1 MHATSLSLFIVQP
14 RVFKTMTGWRSFNE
28 KQSENQFPV
37 NALLKRV
44 EFDIY
49 RNNDL
54 VGYHKVNI
62 KKKGDNTKE
71 VITDIL
77 IEVKILGI
85 KVHTYKSYGVETY
98 KGDELIEFK
107 SKTQD
112 GSDNDYCNIKKISD
126 GKYSF
131 DGMTENK
138 KYVYE
143 LSDKFY
149 PALWWNHESLLNN
162 NYVLGQGCRNLKT
175 QITFLKKETKKINE
189 KNELV
194 NFYNIKGDNLDIN
207 IGYTEKDLKW
217 VDMKFTLKGDWEYK
231 LKNLN

>member
-1 MHATSLSLFIVQP
+1 MFRYLIFFISFILFPTIAGSHVQHY
-14 RVFKTMTGWRSFNE
+14 KNL
-28 KQSENQFPV
+28 Q
-37 NALLKRV
+37 RV

-175 QITFLKKETKKINE
+175 QIIFLKKETKKINE

>member
-1 MHATSLSLFIVQP
+1 MLRLLIFLVSYILFPTIANTHVQHYKNLQ
-14 RVFKTMTGWRSFNE
+14 RI
-28 KQSENQFPV
+28 
-37 NALLKRV
+37 

-54 VGYHKVNI
+54 VGYHKVNV

-71 VITDIL
+71 IITDIL

-98 KGDELIEFK
+98 KNEELIEFK

-126 GKYSF
+126 EKYSF

-138 KYVYE
+138 KYIYE
-143 LSDKFY
+143 LTDKFY

-189 KNELV
+189 KNEVV

>member
-1 MHATSLSLFIVQP
+1 MLRLLIFFVSYILLTTAANSHVQHYKNLQ
-14 RVFKTMTGWRSFNE
+14 RI
-28 KQSENQFPV
+28 
-37 NALLKRV
+37 

-54 VGYHKVNI
+54 VGFHKVNV

-98 KGDELIEFK
+98 KNDELIDFK

-138 KYVYE
+138 KYIYE
-143 LSDKFY
+143 LTETFY
-149 PALWWNHESLLNN
+149 PALWWNHDSLLNN

>member
-1 MHATSLSLFIVQP
+1 MLRLLIYLVSYILFPTIANTHVQHYKNLQ
-14 RVFKTMTGWRSFNE
+14 RI
-28 KQSENQFPV
+28 
-37 NALLKRV
+37 

-54 VGYHKVNI
+54 VGFHKVNV
-62 KKKGDNTKE
+62 KRKADNLRE
-71 VITDIL
+71 VTTDIL

-98 KGDELIEFK
+98 KNDELIEFK

-138 KYVYE
+138 KYIYE
-143 LSDKFY
+143 LTEKFY
-149 PALWWNHESLLNN
+149 PALWWNHDSLLNN
-162 NYVLGQGCRNLKT
+162 NYVLGQGCRNLET
-175 QITFLKKETKKINE
+175 QITFLNKETKKIND
-189 KNELV
+189 KNEVV
-194 NFYNIKGDNLDIN
+194 NFYNIKGDNLNIN

>member
-1 MHATSLSLFIVQP
+1 MFRYLIFFISLILFPSITNSHVQHYKNLQ
-14 RVFKTMTGWRSFNE
+14 RI
-28 KQSENQFPV
+28 
-37 NALLKRV
+37 

-54 VGYHKVNI
+54 VGYHKVNV

-71 VITDIL
+71 VLTDIL

-98 KGDELIEFK
+98 KGEELLEFK

-126 GKYSF
+126 RKYSF

-143 LSDKFY
+143 LTDKFY
-149 PALWWNHESLLNN
+149 PALWWNHDSLLNN

-189 KNELV
+189 KNEVV

-217 VDMKFTLKGDWEYK
+217 VDMKFTLKGEWEYK
-231 LKNLN
+231 IKNLN

>member
-1 MHATSLSLFIVQP
+1 MLRLLIYLVSYILFPTIANTHVQHYKNLQ
-14 RVFKTMTGWRSFNE
+14 RI
-28 KQSENQFPV
+28 
-37 NALLKRV
+37 

-54 VGYHKVNI
+54 VGYHKVNV

-71 VITDIL
+71 IITDIL

-98 KGDELIEFK
+98 KNEELIEFK

-138 KYVYE
+138 KYIYE
-143 LSDKFY
+143 LTEKFY

-175 QITFLKKETKKINE
+175 KITFLNKETKKIND
-189 KNELV
+189 KNEVV

>member
-1 MHATSLSLFIVQP
+1 MLRLLIYLVSYILFPTIANTHVQHYKNLQ
-14 RVFKTMTGWRSFNE
+14 RI
-28 KQSENQFPV
+28 
-37 NALLKRV
+37 

-54 VGYHKVNI
+54 VGYHKVNV

-71 VITDIL
+71 IITDIL

-98 KGDELIEFK
+98 KNEELIEFK

-138 KYVYE
+138 KYIYE
-143 LSDKFY
+143 LTEKFY

-175 QITFLKKETKKINE
+175 KITFLNKETKKINN
-189 KNELV
+189 KNEVV

>member
-1 MHATSLSLFIVQP
+1 MLRLLIFLVSYILFPTIANTHVQHYKNLQ
-14 RVFKTMTGWRSFNE
+14 RI
-28 KQSENQFPV
+28 
-37 NALLKRV
+37 

-54 VGYHKVNI
+54 VGYHKVNV
-62 KKKGDNTKE
+62 KKKGDNTNE
-71 VITDIL
+71 IITDIL

-98 KGDELIEFK
+98 KNEELIEFK

-138 KYVYE
+138 KYIYE
-143 LSDKFY
+143 LTEKFY
-149 PALWWNHESLLNN
+149 PALWWNHDSLLNN

-175 QITFLKKETKKINE
+175 KITFLNKETKKINY
-189 KNELV
+189 KNEVV

>member
-1 MHATSLSLFIVQP
+1 MLRLLIYLVSYILFPTIANTHVQHYKNLQ
-14 RVFKTMTGWRSFNE
+14 RI
-28 KQSENQFPV
+28 
-37 NALLKRV
+37 

-54 VGYHKVNI
+54 VGYHKVNV

-71 VITDIL
+71 IITDIL

-98 KGDELIEFK
+98 KNEELIEFK

-138 KYVYE
+138 KYIYE
-143 LSDKFY
+143 LTEKFY
-149 PALWWNHESLLNN
+149 PALWWNHESLLSN

-175 QITFLKKETKKINE
+175 KITFLNKETKKIND
-189 KNELV
+189 KNEVV

-217 VDMKFTLKGDWEYK
+217 VDMKFTLKGDWKYK

>member
-1 MHATSLSLFIVQP
+1 MLRLLIFLVSYILFPTVANTHVQHYKNLQ
-14 RVFKTMTGWRSFNE
+14 RI
-28 KQSENQFPV
+28 
-37 NALLKRV
+37 

-62 KKKGDNTKE
+62 KKKNDNTKE
-71 VITDIL
+71 IITDIL

-98 KGDELIEFK
+98 KNEELIEFK

-112 GSDNDYCNIKKISD
+112 ASDNDYCNIKKISD
-126 GKYSF
+126 EKYSF

-138 KYVYE
+138 KYIYE
-143 LSDKFY
+143 QTEKFY
-149 PALWWNHESLLNN
+149 LALWWNHDSLLNN

-175 QITFLKKETKKINE
+175 KITFLNKETKKIND
-189 KNELV
+189 KNEVV

>member
-1 MHATSLSLFIVQP
+1 MLRLLIFLVSYILFPTIANTHVQHYKNLQ
-14 RVFKTMTGWRSFNE
+14 RI
-28 KQSENQFPV
+28 
-37 NALLKRV
+37 

-54 VGYHKVNI
+54 VGYHKVNV

-71 VITDIL
+71 IITDIL

-98 KGDELIEFK
+98 KNEELIEFK

-138 KYVYE
+138 KYIYE
-143 LSDKFY
+143 LTEKFY

-175 QITFLKKETKKINE
+175 KITFLNKETKKIND
-189 KNELV
+189 KNEVV

>member
-1 MHATSLSLFIVQP
+1 MLRLLIYLVSYILFPTIANTHVQHYKNLQ
-14 RVFKTMTGWRSFNE
+14 RI
-28 KQSENQFPV
+28 
-37 NALLKRV
+37 

-54 VGYHKVNI
+54 VGYHKVNV
-62 KKKGDNTKE
+62 KKKDDNTKE
-71 VITDIL
+71 IITDIL

-98 KGDELIEFK
+98 KNEELIEFK

-138 KYVYE
+138 KYIYE
-143 LSDKFY
+143 LTEKFY

-175 QITFLKKETKKINE
+175 KITFLNKETKKINN
-189 KNELV
+189 KNVVV

>member
-1 MHATSLSLFIVQP
+1 MLRLLIFFLSYILFPTIANTHVQHYKNLQ
-14 RVFKTMTGWRSFNE
+14 RI
-28 KQSENQFPV
+28 
-37 NALLKRV
+37 

-54 VGYHKVNI
+54 VGYHKVNV

-71 VITDIL
+71 IITDIL

-98 KGDELIEFK
+98 KNEELIEFK

-138 KYVYE
+138 KYIYE
-143 LSDKFY
+143 LTEKFY

-175 QITFLKKETKKINE
+175 KITFLNKETKKIND
-189 KNELV
+189 KNEVV

-217 VDMKFTLKGDWEYK
+217 VDMKFTLKGEWEYK

>member
-1 MHATSLSLFIVQP
+1 MLRLLIFFVSYILFPTIANTHVQHYKNLQ
-14 RVFKTMTGWRSFNE
+14 RI
-28 KQSENQFPV
+28 
-37 NALLKRV
+37 

-54 VGYHKVNI
+54 VGYHKVNV

-71 VITDIL
+71 IITDIL

-98 KGDELIEFK
+98 KNEELIEFK

-138 KYVYE
+138 KYIYE
-143 LSDKFY
+143 L
-149 PALWWNHESLLNN
+149 
-162 NYVLGQGCRNLKT
+162 
-175 QITFLKKETKKINE
+175 
-189 KNELV
+189 
-194 NFYNIKGDNLDIN
+194 
-207 IGYTEKDLKW
+207 TEKFIQHFGGI
-217 VDMKFTLKGDWEYK
+217 MTLY
-231 LKNLN
+231 

>member
-1 MHATSLSLFIVQP
+1 MFRYLIFFISFILFPTIADSHVQHY
-14 RVFKTMTGWRSFNE
+14 KNL
-28 KQSENQFPV
+28 Q
-37 NALLKRV
+37 RV

-54 VGYHKVNI
+54 VGYHKVNV
-62 KKKGDNTKE
+62 KKKSDNTKE

-98 KGDELIEFK
+98 KGEELIEFK

>member
-1 MHATSLSLFIVQP
+1 MLRLLIYLVSYILFPTIANTHVQHYKNLQ
-14 RVFKTMTGWRSFNE
+14 RI
-28 KQSENQFPV
+28 
-37 NALLKRV
+37 

-54 VGYHKVNI
+54 VGYHKVNV

-71 VITDIL
+71 IITDIL

-98 KGDELIEFK
+98 KNEELIEFK

-138 KYVYE
+138 KYIYE
-143 LSDKFY
+143 LTEKFY
-149 PALWWNHESLLNN
+149 PALWWNHDSLLNN

-175 QITFLKKETKKINE
+175 KITFLNKETKKIND
-189 KNELV
+189 KNEVV

-217 VDMKFTLKGDWEYK
+217 VDMKFTLKGEWEYK

>member
-1 MHATSLSLFIVQP
+1 MLRLLIFFLSYILFPTIANTHVQHYKNLQ
-14 RVFKTMTGWRSFNE
+14 RI
-28 KQSENQFPV
+28 
-37 NALLKRV
+37 

-54 VGYHKVNI
+54 VGYHKVNV

-71 VITDIL
+71 IITDIL

-98 KGDELIEFK
+98 KNEELIEFK

-138 KYVYE
+138 KYIYE
-143 LSDKFY
+143 LTEKFY
-149 PALWWNHESLLNN
+149 PALWWNHDSLLNN

-175 QITFLKKETKKINE
+175 QITFLKKETKKIND
-189 KNELV
+189 KNEVV

>member
-1 MHATSLSLFIVQP
+1 MLRLLIFFLSYILFPTIANTHVQHYKNLQ
-14 RVFKTMTGWRSFNE
+14 RI
-28 KQSENQFPV
+28 
-37 NALLKRV
+37 

-54 VGYHKVNI
+54 VGYHKVNV

-71 VITDIL
+71 IITDIL

-98 KGDELIEFK
+98 KNEELIEFK

-138 KYVYE
+138 KYIYE
-143 LSDKFY
+143 LTEKFY
-149 PALWWNHESLLNN
+149 PALWWNHDSLLNN

-175 QITFLKKETKKINE
+175 KITFLNKETKKIND
-189 KNELV
+189 KNEVV
-194 NFYNIKGDNLDIN
+194 NFYNVKGDNLDIN

>member
-1 MHATSLSLFIVQP
+1 MLRLLIFFVSYILLTTAANSHVQHYKNLQ
-14 RVFKTMTGWRSFNE
+14 RI
-28 KQSENQFPV
+28 
-37 NALLKRV
+37 

-54 VGYHKVNI
+54 VGFHKVNV

-98 KGDELIEFK
+98 KNDELIEFK

-126 GKYSF
+126 EKYSF

-138 KYVYE
+138 KYIYE
-143 LSDKFY
+143 LTDKFY

-189 KNELV
+189 KNEVV

>member
-1 MHATSLSLFIVQP
+1 MLRLLIFFVSYILFPTAANSHVQHYKNLQ
-14 RVFKTMTGWRSFNE
+14 RI
-28 KQSENQFPV
+28 
-37 NALLKRV
+37 

-54 VGYHKVNI
+54 VGFHKVNV
-62 KKKGDNTKE
+62 KKKSDNTKE

-98 KGDELIEFK
+98 KNDELIDFK

-149 PALWWNHESLLNN
+149 PALWWNHDSLLNN

-175 QITFLKKETKKINE
+175 QITFLKKETKTINE
-189 KNELV
+189 KKEVV

>member
-1 MHATSLSLFIVQP
+1 MFRLLIFFVSYILLTTAANSHVQHYKNLQ
-14 RVFKTMTGWRSFNE
+14 RI
-28 KQSENQFPV
+28 
-37 NALLKRV
+37 

-54 VGYHKVNI
+54 VGFHKVNV

-71 VITDIL
+71 VTTDIL

-98 KGDELIEFK
+98 KNDELIDFK

-138 KYVYE
+138 KYIYE
-143 LSDKFY
+143 LTEKFY
-149 PALWWNHESLLNN
+149 PALWWNHDSLLNN

-217 VDMKFTLKGDWEYK
+217 ADMKFTLKGDWEYK

>member
-1 MHATSLSLFIVQP
+1 MLRLLIFLVSYILFPTIANTHVQHYKNLQ
-14 RVFKTMTGWRSFNE
+14 RI
-28 KQSENQFPV
+28 
-37 NALLKRV
+37 

-54 VGYHKVNI
+54 VGYHKVNV

-71 VITDIL
+71 IITDIL

-98 KGDELIEFK
+98 KNEKLIEFK

-138 KYVYE
+138 KYIYE
-143 LSDKFY
+143 LTEKFY

-189 KNELV
+189 KNEVV

-217 VDMKFTLKGDWEYK
+217 VDMKFTLKGEWEYK

>member
-1 MHATSLSLFIVQP
+1 MGRYLYFYLFFFLIITNSQAHVQHYKNLQ
-14 RVFKTMTGWRSFNE
+14 RI
-28 KQSENQFPV
+28 
-37 NALLKRV
+37 

-54 VGYHKVNI
+54 VGFHKVNV

-98 KGDELIEFK
+98 KNDELIDFK

-138 KYVYE
+138 KYIYE
-143 LSDKFY
+143 LTEKFY
-149 PALWWNHESLLNN
+149 PALWWNHDSLLNN

>member
-1 MHATSLSLFIVQP
+1 MGRYLYFYLFFFLIITNSQAHVQHYKNLQ
-14 RVFKTMTGWRSFNE
+14 RI
-28 KQSENQFPV
+28 
-37 NALLKRV
+37 

-54 VGYHKVNI
+54 VGFHKVNV

-71 VITDIL
+71 VTTDIL

-98 KGDELIEFK
+98 KNDELIDFK

-138 KYVYE
+138 KYIM
-143 LSDKFY
+143 S
-149 PALWWNHESLLNN
+149 S
-162 NYVLGQGCRNLKT
+162 
-175 QITFLKKETKKINE
+175 
-189 KNELV
+189 
-194 NFYNIKGDNLDIN
+194 
-207 IGYTEKDLKW
+207 
-217 VDMKFTLKGDWEYK
+217 
-231 LKNLN
+231 LKNFIQRFGGIMILY

>member
-1 MHATSLSLFIVQP
+1 MLRLLIFLVSYILFPTIANTHIQHYKNLQ
-14 RVFKTMTGWRSFNE
+14 RI
-28 KQSENQFPV
+28 
-37 NALLKRV
+37 

-54 VGYHKVNI
+54 VGYHKVNV

-71 VITDIL
+71 IITDIL

-98 KGDELIEFK
+98 KNEELIEFK

-126 GKYSF
+126 EKYSF
-131 DGMTENK
+131 VGMTENK
-138 KYVYE
+138 KYIYE
-143 LSDKFY
+143 LTDKFY

-189 KNELV
+189 KNEVV

>member
-1 MHATSLSLFIVQP
+1 MLRLLIFLVSYILFPTIANTHVQHYKNLQ
-14 RVFKTMTGWRSFNE
+14 RI
-28 KQSENQFPV
+28 
-37 NALLKRV
+37 

-62 KKKGDNTKE
+62 KKKDDNTKE
-71 VITDIL
+71 IITDIL

-98 KGDELIEFK
+98 KNEELIEFK

-138 KYVYE
+138 KYIYE
-143 LSDKFY
+143 LTEKFY
-149 PALWWNHESLLNN
+149 PALWWNHDSLLNN

-175 QITFLKKETKKINE
+175 KITFLNKETKKIND
-189 KNELV
+189 KNEVV

>member
-1 MHATSLSLFIVQP
+1 MLRLLIFFLSYILFPTIANTHVQHYKNLQ
-14 RVFKTMTGWRSFNE
+14 RI
-28 KQSENQFPV
+28 
-37 NALLKRV
+37 

-54 VGYHKVNI
+54 VGYHKVNV

-71 VITDIL
+71 IITDIL

-98 KGDELIEFK
+98 KNEELIEFK
-107 SKTQD
+107 SRTQD

-138 KYVYE
+138 KYIYE
-143 LSDKFY
+143 LTEKFY

-162 NYVLGQGCRNLKT
+162 NYVLGQGCR
-175 QITFLKKETKKINE
+175 KIND
-189 KNELV
+189 KNEVV

>member
-1 MHATSLSLFIVQP
+1 MLRLLIFFLSYILFPTIANTHVQHYKNLQ
-14 RVFKTMTGWRSFNE
+14 RN
-28 KQSENQFPV
+28 
-37 NALLKRV
+37 

-54 VGYHKVNI
+54 VGYHKVNV

-71 VITDIL
+71 IITDIL

-98 KGDELIEFK
+98 KNEELIEFK

-138 KYVYE
+138 KYIYE
-143 LSDKFY
+143 LTDKFY

-189 KNELV
+189 KNEVV

>member
-1 MHATSLSLFIVQP
+1 MLRLLIFFVSYILLTTAANSHVQHYKNLQ
-14 RVFKTMTGWRSFNE
+14 RI
-28 KQSENQFPV
+28 
-37 NALLKRV
+37 

-54 VGYHKVNI
+54 VGFHKVNV

-98 KGDELIEFK
+98 KNDELIDFK

-138 KYVYE
+138 KYIYE
-143 LSDKFY
+143 LTEKFY
-149 PALWWNHESLLNN
+149 PALWWNHDSLLNN

>member
-1 MHATSLSLFIVQP
+1 MLRLLIFFLSYILFPTIANTHVQHYKNLQ
-14 RVFKTMTGWRSFNE
+14 RI
-28 KQSENQFPV
+28 
-37 NALLKRV
+37 

-54 VGYHKVNI
+54 VGYHKVNV

-71 VITDIL
+71 IITDIL

-98 KGDELIEFK
+98 KNEELIEFK

-138 KYVYE
+138 KYIYE
-143 LSDKFY
+143 LTEKFY

-175 QITFLKKETKKINE
+175 QITFLKKETKKIND
-189 KNELV
+189 KNEVV

>member
-1 MHATSLSLFIVQP
+1 MFRHLIFFISFILFPTITNSHVQHY
-14 RVFKTMTGWRSFNE
+14 KDL
-28 KQSENQFPV
+28 Q
-37 NALLKRV
+37 RV

-54 VGYHKVNI
+54 VGYHKVNV
-62 KKKGDNTKE
+62 KKKSDNTKE

-85 KVHTYKSYGVETY
+85 KVHTYKSYGIETY
-98 KGDELIEFK
+98 KNEELIEFK

-112 GSDNDYCNIKKISD
+112 GSDNDYCNIKKNSD
-126 GKYSF
+126 GKYLF
-131 DGMTENK
+131 NGMTENK
-138 KYVYE
+138 KHVYE
-143 LSDKFY
+143 LTDKFY
-149 PALWWNHESLLNN
+149 PALWWNHESLINS

-189 KNELV
+189 KNEVV

-231 LKNLN
+231 IKSLD

>member
-1 MHATSLSLFIVQP
+1 MLRLLIFFVSYILFPAAGNSHVQHYKNLQ
-14 RVFKTMTGWRSFNE
+14 RI
-28 KQSENQFPV
+28 
-37 NALLKRV
+37 

-54 VGYHKVNI
+54 VGFHKVNV

-98 KGDELIEFK
+98 KNDELIEFK

-138 KYVYE
+138 KYIYE
-143 LSDKFY
+143 LTEKFY
-149 PALWWNHESLLNN
+149 PALWWNHDSLLNN

-175 QITFLKKETKKINE
+175 QITFLKKENKKINE
-189 KNELV
+189 KNEVV

>member
-1 MHATSLSLFIVQP
+1 MLRLLIFFLSYILFPTIANTHVQHYKNLQ
-14 RVFKTMTGWRSFNE
+14 RI
-28 KQSENQFPV
+28 
-37 NALLKRV
+37 

-54 VGYHKVNI
+54 VGYHKVNV

-71 VITDIL
+71 IITDIL

-98 KGDELIEFK
+98 KNEELIEFK

-138 KYVYE
+138 KYIYE
-143 LSDKFY
+143 LTEKFY
-149 PALWWNHESLLNN
+149 PALWWNHDSLLNN

-175 QITFLKKETKKINE
+175 KITFLNKETKKIND
-189 KNELV
+189 KNEVV
-194 NFYNIKGDNLDIN
+194 NFYNVKGDNLDIN

-217 VDMKFTLKGDWEYK
+217 VDMKFTLKGEWEYK

>member
-1 MHATSLSLFIVQP
+1 MLRLLIFFLSYILFPTIANTHVQHYKNLQ
-14 RVFKTMTGWRSFNE
+14 RI
-28 KQSENQFPV
+28 
-37 NALLKRV
+37 

-54 VGYHKVNI
+54 VGYHKVNV

-71 VITDIL
+71 IITDIL

-98 KGDELIEFK
+98 KNEELIEFK

-138 KYVYE
+138 KYIYE
-143 LSDKFY
+143 LTEKFY
-149 PALWWNHESLLNN
+149 PALWWNHDSLLNN

-175 QITFLKKETKKINE
+175 KITFLNKETKKIND
-189 KNELV
+189 KNEVV

-217 VDMKFTLKGDWEYK
+217 IDMKFTLKGDWEYK

>member
-1 MHATSLSLFIVQP
+1 MLRLLIYLVSYILCPTIANTHVQHYKNLQ
-14 RVFKTMTGWRSFNE
+14 RI
-28 KQSENQFPV
+28 
-37 NALLKRV
+37 

-54 VGYHKVNI
+54 VGYHKVNV

-71 VITDIL
+71 IITDIL

-98 KGDELIEFK
+98 KNEELIEFK

-131 DGMTENK
+131 DGITENK
-138 KYVYE
+138 KYIYE
-143 LSDKFY
+143 LTEKFY

-189 KNELV
+189 KNEVV

>member
-1 MHATSLSLFIVQP
+1 MLRLLIFFLSYILFPTIANTHVQHYKNLQ
-14 RVFKTMTGWRSFNE
+14 RI
-28 KQSENQFPV
+28 
-37 NALLKRV
+37 

-54 VGYHKVNI
+54 VGYHKVNV

-71 VITDIL
+71 IITDIL

-98 KGDELIEFK
+98 KNEELIEFK

-138 KYVYE
+138 KYIYE
-143 LSDKFY
+143 LTEKFY
-149 PALWWNHESLLNN
+149 PALWWNHESLLSN

-175 QITFLKKETKKINE
+175 KITFLNKETKKIND
-189 KNELV
+189 KNEEV

-217 VDMKFTLKGDWEYK
+217 VDMKFTLKGEWEYK